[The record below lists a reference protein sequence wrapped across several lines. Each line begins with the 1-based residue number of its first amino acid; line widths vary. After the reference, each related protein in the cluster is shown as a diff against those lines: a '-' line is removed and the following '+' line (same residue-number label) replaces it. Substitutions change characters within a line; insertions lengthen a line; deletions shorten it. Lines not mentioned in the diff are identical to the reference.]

1 MAKSSRASVNKRNHQ
16 ALKRKVFGPA
26 EQARAERLS
35 AKLQELVSQPKA
47 SEANAMDVEQEPGLD
62 KSDEQNADDA
72 LVGGVFQTCLKL

>member
-1 MAKSSRASVNKRNHQ
+1 MNKRNHQ

-47 SEANAMDVEQEPGLD
+47 SEANAMEVEKEPEIE
-62 KSDEQNADDA
+62 KSEEQNAEDA
-72 LVGGVFQTCLKL
+72 LVGGMFQNCLAEVETR